1 MGPYEPERRAKTQHP
16 IQNTKQKQQGST
28 WMGAGGS
35 LSIYLSVPFLFVA
48 SVSFVLQCIRVVAG
62 GHVR

>member
-1 MGPYEPERRAKTQHP
+1 
-16 IQNTKQKQQGST
+16 
-28 WMGAGGS
+28 MGAGGS